1 MQTRKNLLAIVAMAV
16 LVGAVAYPTTSDVIG
31 QIYDAKKRAHI
42 SSTDMDTK
50 DHKDNSLMQWVSTE
64 ASPTTVEDEE
74 VEDEEVEDEEV
85 EDEEVEDLGETG
97 GDTGV
102 VTQEA
107 ENDTQQ
113 GETEGENEYTA
124 SFRAEDCTFSST
136 GRNPF
141 FILEPNYQLV
151 LAGGDASEA
160 AEVII
165 TVLNETR
172 EVNGTE
178 TRVVEERETIGGEL
192 VEISRNFFAICEE
205 TNSVFYF
212 GEEVDDY
219 ENGNII
225 SHEGAWLAGEGE
237 NRAGV
242 IMPGTILLGARY
254 YQEIAPNIAVDRA
267 EIIDMGEAI
276 QTPSGDFSDTLIT
289 RETNP
294 LEPDVAE
301 LKYYAAGIGLIQEE
315 DLMLQRYGFIE

>member
-1 MQTRKNLLAIVAMAV
+1 
-16 LVGAVAYPTTSDVIG
+16 
-31 QIYDAKKRAHI
+31 
-42 SSTDMDTK
+42 
-50 DHKDNSLMQWVSTE
+50 
-64 ASPTTVEDEE
+64 VEDEE
-74 VEDEEVEDEEV
+74 DD
-85 EDEEVEDLGETG
+85 DLSETV
-97 GDTGV
+97 GDTL
-102 VTQEA
+102 EA
-107 ENDTQQ
+107 VNDTEQ
-113 GETEGENEYTA
+113 GETEGGENEYTA

-151 LAGGDASEA
+151 LAGGDAGEA

-172 EVNGTE
+172 QVNGTE
-178 TRVVEERETIGGEL
+178 SRVIEERESIDGEL

-205 TNSVFYF
+205 TNNVFYF

-225 SHEGAWLAGEGE
+225 SHEGAWLAGEDA

-254 YQEIAPNIAVDRA
+254 YQEIAPNVALDRA
-267 EIIDMGEAI
+267 EIIDTGEVI
-276 QTPSGDFSDTLIT
+276 QTLSGDFSDTLIT
-289 RETNP
+289 RETTP

-315 DLMLQRYGFIE
+315 DLMLQRYGFIK

>member
-1 MQTRKNLLAIVAMAV
+1 MALITMQARKNLLAFVAIAV
-16 LVGAVAYPTTSDVIG
+16 LVGASAYPTAYDIIG
-31 QIYDAKKRAHI
+31 LIYDTKKIAHI
-42 SSTDMDTK
+42 SNTNIDTK
-50 DHKDNSLMQWVSTE
+50 DHRDKSLIQWVSTE
-64 ASPTTVEDEE
+64 ASSSTVEDEE
-74 VEDEEVEDEEV
+74 DD
-85 EDEEVEDLGETG
+85 DQSETV
-97 GDTGV
+97 GDTL
-102 VTQEA
+102 EA
-107 ENDTQQ
+107 VNDTEQ
-113 GETEGENEYTA
+113 GEIGGENEYTA

-172 EVNGTE
+172 QVNGTE
-178 TRVVEERETIGGEL
+178 TRVIEERESIDGEL

-205 TNSVFYF
+205 TNTVFYF

-219 ENGNII
+219 DNGNII
-225 SHEGAWLAGEGE
+225 SHEGAWLAGVDA

-242 IMPGTILLGARY
+242 IMPGTILLGSRY
-254 YQEIAPNIAVDRA
+254 YQEIAPNAALDRA
-267 EIIDMGEAI
+267 EIIGTGEVI

-289 RETNP
+289 RETTP
-294 LEPDVAE
+294 LEADVAE

>member
-1 MQTRKNLLAIVAMAV
+1 MALMTMQTRKNLLVFVTITV
-16 LVGAVAYPTTSDVIG
+16 LVGAAAYSTTPDVIG
-31 QIYDAKKRAHI
+31 QIYDSKEIAHI
-42 SSTDMDTK
+42 RSTNIDTK
-50 DHKDNSLMQWVSTE
+50 DHKDKSLMQWVSTE
-64 ASPTTVEDEE
+64 ESPTTVE
-74 VEDEEVEDEEV
+74 EDEEED
-85 EDEEVEDLGETG
+85 DGLRETG
-97 GDTGV
+97 GGDTLEEG
-102 VTQEA
+102 
-107 ENDTQQ
+107 NDTEQ
-113 GETEGENEYTA
+113 GESDGEDEYTE

-151 LAGGDASEA
+151 LAGGEGGEA
-160 AEVII
+160 AQVSI

-172 EVNGTE
+172 QVNGTE

-192 VEISRNFFAICEE
+192 VEISRNFFAICED

-225 SHEGAWLAGEGE
+225 GHEGAWLAGEDA
-237 NRAGV
+237 NKAGI

-254 YQEIAPNIAVDRA
+254 YQEIAPNVAVDRA
-267 EIIDMGEAI
+267 EIIGMGEVI
-276 QTPSGDFSDTLIT
+276 QTPAGEFSDTLIT
-289 RETNP
+289 QETNP

-315 DLMLQRYGFIE
+315 DLMLEQYGFIE

>member
-1 MQTRKNLLAIVAMAV
+1 MALITMQARKNLLAFVAIAV
-16 LVGAVAYPTTSDVIG
+16 LVGTSAYPSMSDIIG
-31 QIYDAKKRAHI
+31 QIYDIKKIAHI
-42 SSTDMDTK
+42 SNTNIDTK
-50 DHKDNSLMQWVSTE
+50 DHKDKSLIQWVSTD
-64 ASPTTVEDEE
+64 ASSSTVEDEE
-74 VEDEEVEDEEV
+74 DD
-85 EDEEVEDLGETG
+85 DQSETV
-97 GDTGV
+97 GDTL
-102 VTQEA
+102 EA
-107 ENDTQQ
+107 GNDTEQ

-172 EVNGTE
+172 QVNGTE
-178 TRVVEERETIGGEL
+178 TRVIEERESIDGEL

-205 TNSVFYF
+205 TNTVFYF

-219 ENGNII
+219 DNGNII
-225 SHEGAWLAGEGE
+225 SHEGAWLAGEDA

-242 IMPGTILLGARY
+242 IMPGTILLGSRY
-254 YQEIAPNIAVDRA
+254 YQEIAPNVALDRA
-267 EIIDMGEAI
+267 EIIDTGEVI

-289 RETNP
+289 RETTP
-294 LEPDVAE
+294 LEADVAE

>member
-1 MQTRKNLLAIVAMAV
+1 MALITMQTRKNLLAFVAIAV
-16 LVGAVAYPTTSDVIG
+16 LVGAAAYSTTPDVIS
-31 QIYDAKKRAHI
+31 QIYDSKEIAHI
-42 SSTDMDTK
+42 RSTNIDTK
-50 DHKDNSLMQWVSTE
+50 DHKDKSLMQWVSTE

-74 VEDEEVEDEEV
+74 DDG
-85 EDEEVEDLGETG
+85 LRETG
-97 GDTGV
+97 GDTLEEG
-102 VTQEA
+102 
-107 ENDTQQ
+107 NDTEQ
-113 GETEGENEYTA
+113 GDTDGENEYTE

-172 EVNGTE
+172 QVNGTE
-178 TRVVEERETIGGEL
+178 TRVIEERESIDGEL

-219 ENGNII
+219 ENGNLI
-225 SHEGAWLAGEGE
+225 SHEGAWLAGEDA

-254 YQEIAPNIAVDRA
+254 YQEIAPNVAVDRA
-267 EIIDMGEAI
+267 EIIDMGEVI
-276 QTPSGDFSDTLIT
+276 QTPYGDFSDTLIT

>member
-1 MQTRKNLLAIVAMAV
+1 MALKTMQARKNLLAFVAIAV
-16 LVGAVAYPTTSDVIG
+16 LVGAAAYSTTPDVIG
-31 QIYDAKKRAHI
+31 QIYDSKEIAHI
-42 SSTDMDTK
+42 RSTNIDTK
-50 DHKDNSLMQWVSTE
+50 DLKDKSLMQWVSTE
-64 ASPTTVEDEE
+64 ESPTTTVGEDDEE
-74 VEDEEVEDEEV
+74 EDGGLREP
-85 EDEEVEDLGETG
+85 G
-97 GDTGV
+97 GDTLEEG
-102 VTQEA
+102 
-107 ENDTQQ
+107 NDTEQ
-113 GETEGENEYTA
+113 GDTEGENEYTE
-124 SFRAEDCTFSST
+124 SFRAKDCTFSST

-151 LAGGDASEA
+151 LAGGEGGEA
-160 AEVII
+160 AQVTI
-165 TVLNETR
+165 TVLNETG

-225 SHEGAWLAGEGE
+225 SHGGAWLAGEDA
-237 NRAGV
+237 NRAGI
-242 IMPGTILLGARY
+242 IMPGTILMGARY
-254 YQEIAPNIAVDRA
+254 YQEIAPNVAVDRA
-267 EIIDMGEAI
+267 EIVGMGEVV
-276 QTPSGDFSDTLIT
+276 QTPAGEFSDTLIT

-315 DLMLQRYGFIE
+315 DLMLQQYGFIE

>member
-1 MQTRKNLLAIVAMAV
+1 MRTTKNLLVFVVIAILVTTAV
-16 LVGAVAYPTTSDVIG
+16 YRSTSEVTG
-31 QIYDAKKRAHI
+31 QMYDTKKISHN
-42 SSTDMDTK
+42 SSTNIDTT
-50 DHKDNSLMQWVSTE
+50 DHKDKSLMQWVSTE
-64 ASPTTVEDEE
+64 ASPTTLEDEE
-74 VEDEEVEDEEV
+74 DEGEEDEDIREI
-85 EDEEVEDLGETG
+85 G
-97 GDTGV
+97 GDTL
-102 VTQEA
+102 EA
-107 ENDTQQ
+107 ENDTEQA
-113 GETEGENEYTA
+113 ETEGENEYTE

-141 FILEPNYQLV
+141 FILQPDYQLV
-151 LAGGDASEA
+151 LAGGEGSEA
-160 AEVII
+160 AQVTI

-219 ENGNII
+219 ENGAII

-242 IMPGTILLGARY
+242 IMPGTILFGSRY
-254 YQEIAPNIAVDRA
+254 YQEIAPNVAVDRA
-267 EIIDMGEAI
+267 EIIDIGEVI
-276 QTPSGDFSDTLIT
+276 QTPGGEFSDTLIT
-289 RETNP
+289 QETNP
-294 LEPDVAE
+294 LEPSVAE

-315 DLMLQRYGFIE
+315 DLMLQQYGFVE

>member
-1 MQTRKNLLAIVAMAV
+1 MALITMQTKKNLLAFVGIAV
-16 LVGAVAYPTTSDVIG
+16 LVGAAAYPTASDVIG
-31 QIYDAKKRAHI
+31 QISDSKEIAHI
-42 SSTDMDTK
+42 RSTNIDTN
-50 DHKDNSLMQWVSTE
+50 DHKDKSLMQWVSTE
-64 ASPTTVEDEE
+64 ESPTTVE
-74 VEDEEVEDEEV
+74 EDEED
-85 EDEEVEDLGETG
+85 DGLRETG
-97 GDTGV
+97 GDTLEEG
-102 VTQEA
+102 
-107 ENDTQQ
+107 NDTEQ
-113 GETEGENEYTA
+113 GDTDGENEYTE

-172 EVNGTE
+172 QVNGTE
-178 TRVVEERETIGGEL
+178 TRVIEERESIDGEL

-219 ENGNII
+219 ENGNLI
-225 SHEGAWLAGEGE
+225 SHEGAWLAGEDA

-254 YQEIAPNIAVDRA
+254 YQEIAPNVAVDRA
-267 EIIDMGEAI
+267 EIIDMGEVI

>member
-1 MQTRKNLLAIVAMAV
+1 MQNRKNHLAFVALV
-16 LVGAVAYPTTSDVIG
+16 TLVGASAFATAASDAFAQVQYYTKKGDDGSTIG
-31 QIYDAKKRAHI
+31 PQG
-42 SSTDMDTK
+42 
-50 DHKDNSLMQWVSTE
+50 NSLIQWTSTAE
-64 ASPTTVEDEE
+64 STTAVDGEEDINQNEDEGDILGAGTDT
-74 VEDEEVEDEEV
+74 EDEP
-85 EDEEVEDLGETG
+85 
-97 GDTGV
+97 
-102 VTQEA
+102 
-107 ENDTQQ
+107 
-113 GETEGENEYTA
+113 EGENGYTA
-124 SFRAEDCTFSST
+124 SFRAEDCTFSPT

-151 LAGGDASEA
+151 LAGGEGGEA
-160 AEVII
+160 AQVTI

-219 ENGNII
+219 ENGAII

-242 IMPGTILLGARY
+242 IMPGTILLGAQY
-254 YQEIAPNIAVDRA
+254 YQEIAPNVAVDRA
-267 EIIDMGEAI
+267 EIIDMGEII
-276 QTPSGDFSDTLIT
+276 QTPAGDFSDTLIT

-294 LEPDVAE
+294 LEPGVAE

>member
-1 MQTRKNLLAIVAMAV
+1 MALITMQARKNHLAFVAIAV
-16 LVGAVAYPTTSDVIG
+16 LVGASAYPTTYDIID
-31 QIYDAKKRAHI
+31 QIYDIKKIAHI
-42 SSTDMDTK
+42 SSTNIDTK
-50 DHKDNSLMQWVSTE
+50 DHKDKSLIQWVSTE
-64 ASPTTVEDEE
+64 ASSSTVEDEE
-74 VEDEEVEDEEV
+74 DD
-85 EDEEVEDLGETG
+85 DQSETV
-97 GDTGV
+97 GDTLEV
-102 VTQEA
+102 V
-107 ENDTQQ
+107 NDTEQ

-151 LAGGDASEA
+151 LAGGDATEA

-172 EVNGTE
+172 QVNGTE
-178 TRVVEERETIGGEL
+178 TRIIEERESIDGEL

-219 ENGNII
+219 DNGNII
-225 SHEGAWLAGEGE
+225 SHEGAWLAGVDA

-254 YQEIAPNIAVDRA
+254 YQEIAPNVALDRA
-267 EIIDMGEAI
+267 EIIDTGEVI
-276 QTPSGDFSDTLIT
+276 QTLSGDFSDTLIT
-289 RETNP
+289 RETTP

>member
-1 MQTRKNLLAIVAMAV
+1 MALITMQTKKNLWAFVAIAV
-16 LVGAVAYPTTSDVIG
+16 FVGSAAYPTASDVIG
-31 QIYDAKKRAHI
+31 QVYDTKKIAHI
-42 SSTDMDTK
+42 SSTSIDTK
-50 DHKDNSLMQWVSTE
+50 DHQDKSLMQWVSTE
-64 ASPTTVEDEE
+64 ASPTTIDDEE
-74 VEDEEVEDEEV
+74 DD
-85 EDEEVEDLGETG
+85 DLRETG
-97 GDTGV
+97 GDTLEEG
-102 VTQEA
+102 
-107 ENDTQQ
+107 NDTEQ
-113 GETEGENEYTA
+113 GDTDEENEYTE

-172 EVNGTE
+172 QVNGTE
-178 TRVVEERETIGGEL
+178 TRVIEERESIDGEL

-219 ENGNII
+219 ENGNIV
-225 SHEGAWLAGEGE
+225 SHEGAWLAGEDA

-254 YQEIAPNIAVDRA
+254 YQEMAPNVALDRA
-267 EIIDMGEAI
+267 EIIDMGELI

-294 LEPDVAE
+294 LEPDAAE

>member
-1 MQTRKNLLAIVAMAV
+1 MSVITMQARKNLLAFVAIAV
-16 LVGAVAYPTTSDVIG
+16 LVGAAAYPTTSDIISL
-31 QIYDAKKRAHI
+31 IYDTKKIAHI
-42 SSTDMDTK
+42 SSTNIDTK
-50 DHKDNSLMQWVSTE
+50 DHKDKSLIQWVSTE
-64 ASPTTVEDEE
+64 ASSSTVEDEE
-74 VEDEEVEDEEV
+74 DDDLSETVRDTLEE
-85 EDEEVEDLGETG
+85 G
-97 GDTGV
+97 
-102 VTQEA
+102 
-107 ENDTQQ
+107 NDTEQ

-160 AEVII
+160 AVVII

-172 EVNGTE
+172 QVNGTE
-178 TRVVEERETIGGEL
+178 TRIIEERESIDGEL

-219 ENGNII
+219 DNGNII
-225 SHEGAWLAGEGE
+225 SHEGAWLAGEDA

-254 YQEIAPNIAVDRA
+254 YQEIAPNVALDRA
-267 EIIDMGEAI
+267 EIIDTGEVI
-276 QTPSGDFSDTLIT
+276 QTLSGDFSDTLIT
-289 RETNP
+289 RETTP

-301 LKYYAAGIGLIQEE
+301 LKYYAAGIGLVQEE

>member
-1 MQTRKNLLAIVAMAV
+1 MKTKKILLAFVVIAV
-16 LVGAVAYPTTSDVIG
+16 LVESVASATTSDAIG
-31 QIYDAKKRAHI
+31 QIYDAKTRI
-42 SSTDMDTK
+42 QSSSPNIDTK
-50 DHKDNSLMQWVSTE
+50 DHKDDSLMKWVSTE
-64 ASPTTVEDEE
+64 ANPTTVDDEE
-74 VEDEEVEDEEV
+74 DN
-85 EDEEVEDLGETG
+85 DLRETG
-97 GDTGV
+97 GDTL
-102 VTQEA
+102 EA
-107 ENDTQQ
+107 GTDTEQ
-113 GETEGENEYTA
+113 GENEVENEYTT
-124 SFRAEDCTFSST
+124 SFRAENCTFSST

-160 AEVII
+160 AEVTI

-178 TRVVEERETIGGEL
+178 TRVLEERETVDGEL

-219 ENGNII
+219 QNGNII
-225 SHEGAWLAGEGE
+225 SHEGAWLAGEDV

-254 YQEIAPNIAVDRA
+254 YQEIAPNVALDRA
-267 EIIDMGEAI
+267 EIIDMGQVI
-276 QTPSGDFSDTLIT
+276 QTPAGDFIDTLIT

-294 LEPDVAE
+294 FEPNVAE

-315 DLMLQRYGFIE
+315 DLMLEHYGFIE